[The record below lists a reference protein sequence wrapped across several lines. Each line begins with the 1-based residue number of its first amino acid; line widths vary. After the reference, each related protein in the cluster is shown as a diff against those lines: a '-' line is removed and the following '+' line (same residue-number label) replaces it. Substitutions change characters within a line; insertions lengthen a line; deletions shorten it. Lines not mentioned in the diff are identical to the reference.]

1 MMGKRVARLD
11 DIDVRLLEL
20 LQVDAGRPA
29 HVLGRAVGISTSS
42 VQRRIASL
50 RRAGVVQRTVALVDP
65 ERVGRPLFLVVQV
78 WLEREDVRSVNE
90 FKQRMKAT
98 AEVNQCYHVTG
109 DHTFMLLVCLS
120 NMDDF
125 APFAE
130 RVFSGSPIVKKFCTS
145 AVIARV
151 KTFGAIPVLQNE

>member
-1 MMGKRVARLD
+1 M
-11 DIDVRLLEL
+11 
-20 LQVDAGRPA
+20 
-29 HVLGRAVGISTSS
+29 
-42 VQRRIASL
+42 
-50 RRAGVVQRTVALVDP
+50 QRTVALVDP

-109 DHTFMLLVCLS
+109 DHTFILLVCLP

-130 RVFSGSPIVKKFCTS
+130 RVFSGNPIVKKFCTS
-145 AVIARV
+145 AVMVRV
-151 KTFGAIPVLQNE
+151 KTFSPIPVFENE